1 MNKELMI
8 AGKAPISSSGIL
20 CFLAQHEVHRPRRTQ
35 SRGSTGNTML
45 CQPLSLWG
53 RQKERRVTECPP
65 RSEAPGCSLL
75 WVHSP
80 FSTQMAHFWA
90 SQSSASPSQ
99 ALLFRGSRVPILKER
114 SWLSPSFSSWK
125 SKPEGSRLVVSVCY

>member
-8 AGKAPISSSGIL
+8 AGKAPFSSSGIL
-20 CFLAQHEVHRPRRTQ
+20 CFLAQHEVHRPWRTQ

-45 CQPLSLWG
+45 WQPLSLWG

-75 WVHSP
+75 GVHSP
-80 FSTQMAHFWA
+80 FSTQMAHIWA
-90 SQSSASPSQ
+90 SQSSTSPSQ

-114 SWLSPSFSSWK
+114 SWLSPSCSSWK
-125 SKPEGSRLVVSVCY
+125 SKSEVSRLVVSVCY